1 MVLVIFCWEKAK
13 TSFLYVE
20 TLDFGQ
26 QGFFFPSLDQFKQP
40 YL

>member
-20 TLDFGQ
+20 TFDFGQ
-26 QGFFFPSLDQFKQP
+26 QGFFSSLDQFKHP